1 LGHFRQKPA
10 YFRSQQRPRAFTI
23 FHRSPRDAGKAQH
36 TLPVSLHFS
45 QPAQNRSAG
54 LLAGCPEGHPALRG
68 FTVVATILVCRRQW
82 SGLVVA
88 GVNSLIVCVIG
99 AHTSQFGFIP
109 ANVSCICIYAF
120 NLKSWLKKGEAV
132 TARTQIRVGE
142 E

>member
-1 LGHFRQKPA
+1 
-10 YFRSQQRPRAFTI
+10 
-23 FHRSPRDAGKAQH
+23 
-36 TLPVSLHFS
+36 
-45 QPAQNRSAG
+45 
-54 LLAGCPEGHPALRG
+54 
-68 FTVVATILVCRRQW
+68 
-82 SGLVVA
+82 
-88 GVNSLIVCVIG
+88 LIVCVIG